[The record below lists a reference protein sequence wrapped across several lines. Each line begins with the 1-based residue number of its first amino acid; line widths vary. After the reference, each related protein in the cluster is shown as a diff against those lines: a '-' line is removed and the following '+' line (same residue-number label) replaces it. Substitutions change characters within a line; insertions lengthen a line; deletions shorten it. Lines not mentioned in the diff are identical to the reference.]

1 MDSFSRAT
9 LTKIINM
16 HCQNKYN
23 FLYLPMD
30 QATNSNLG
38 YGYINMIDLD
48 SVALFY
54 EKVGDDHQ

>member
-1 MDSFSRAT
+1 
-9 LTKIINM
+9 
-16 HCQNKYN
+16 
-23 FLYLPMD
+23 MD

-54 EKVGDDHQ
+54 EKVGDDDGEDEDEDQW